1 MEVRVRVRV
10 RVRFELGEAVASEW
24 AARLLTSSSPSGM
37 LHGNSS
43 RCEQSSPAKPSS
55 HAHSPTSRLHTPW
68 EEQLAGQ
75 RLADQRRGALLWRG
89 GRGRDDGRDDECAAT
104 PRAAEAGGGWRRL
117 DDIWPRGRVAAA
129 AAVAAVGAGWP
140 LARPVVVVV
149 VVVVAAVRRSGG
161 TGAAVRRMKRSHT
174 PKPKKRPAASAAR
187 SLIRMPPNVLGEDL
201 GAIRR

>member
-1 MEVRVRVRV
+1 M
-10 RVRFELGEAVASEW
+10 
-24 AARLLTSSSPSGM
+24 
-37 LHGNSS
+37 
-43 RCEQSSPAKPSS
+43 
-55 HAHSPTSRLHTPW
+55 
-68 EEQLAGQ
+68 AGQ
-75 RLADQRRGALLWRG
+75 RLADQRPRALLWRG